1 MMYTVLA
8 AAAPMLFSLA
18 SATPVGPLDIWT
30 PTITNPTAA
39 TVWTVGQTV
48 EVTWATDDAPEN
60 VSNGGEVVLGKGTNF
75 LYNVIVDHF
84 DLKAANGAITVT
96 VPEVEAGDDYFVV
109 LFGDSGNASDKF
121 TIQA

>member
-1 MMYTVLA
+1 MMYSLLA
-8 AAAPMLFSLA
+8 AVTPMLLSLA

-30 PTITNPTAA
+30 PTITNPTTA

-84 DLKAANGAITVT
+84 DLKAANGAITIT

-121 TIQA
+121 TIEA